1 VEEPPPLSASLA
13 GVSALDRPLRRDASR
28 NRERVLEAAR
38 DLFAERG
45 LEVTLDDVAHHAG
58 VGVGTVYRRF
68 PDKEQLIEAL
78 FEERLAAVAG
88 LAEQALGTEDAWEGL
103 VGFLEATMGLQ
114 AADRG
119 LKEIILGGPHGREHV
134 IAARRR
140 IAPIVARLVARA
152 QKQGALRP
160 DLRVTD
166 MPLLQLMVGAII
178 DVSRD
183 VEPEL
188 WRRFLGLLLDGL
200 RARRDEAHPLP
211 SEALSIDQLATAMSA
226 WRPPR
231 A

>member
-1 VEEPPPLSASLA
+1 MAARDP
-13 GVSALDRPLRRDASR
+13 VSEAPRPLRKDAAR
-28 NRERVLEAAR
+28 NRLRILEAAR
-38 DLFAERG
+38 ELFAQRG

-78 FEERLAAVAG
+78 FEDRLAAVGG
-88 LAEQALGTEDAWEGL
+88 LAEQALEAEDAWEGL

-134 IAARRR
+134 AAARRR
-140 IAPIVARLVARA
+140 IAPLVARLVARA
-152 QKQGALRP
+152 QAQGALRS
-160 DLRVTD
+160 DVRVTD

-200 RARRDEAHPLP
+200 RADRDGANALP
-211 SEALSIDQLATAMSA
+211 ADALSLDQLATAMAA

>member
-1 VEEPPPLSASLA
+1 
-13 GVSALDRPLRRDASR
+13 
-28 NRERVLEAAR
+28 
-38 DLFAERG
+38 
-45 LEVTLDDVAHHAG
+45 
-58 VGVGTVYRRF
+58 
-68 PDKEQLIEAL
+68 
-78 FEERLAAVAG
+78 
-88 LAEQALGTEDAWEGL
+88 
-103 VGFLEATMGLQ
+103 MGLQ

-119 LKEIILGGPHGREHV
+119 LKEIILGGPHGRDHV
-134 IAARRR
+134 AAARRR

-152 QKQGALRP
+152 QAQGALRR
-160 DLRVTD
+160 DIRVTD

-200 RARRDEAHPLP
+200 RADRDEAHPLP
-211 SEALSIDQLATAMSA
+211 ADALSLDQLATAMAA